1 MILMESHR
9 VKLQE
14 FTALLF
20 AAICAAIYTLT
31 LSYVL
36 EIRDNLAL
44 AFGSTVLI
52 CAMAAVLSVR
62 LVHMRHICHVVGPL
76 RQKLRALEAHSM
88 VSMVDRR
95 GRLVC
100 INDQFT
106 ALTGHTRKAVIG
118 QPVCKL
124 YPEGAQ
130 SIALAIRD
138 RMNSGEKWQGET
150 PLMHASGRT
159 IYTQTTTIPMFDCNG
174 DLDGS
179 ISVRTDTTKVK
190 EMRADR
196 RVIETLNELRD
207 DVWIIDKQR
216 WNFTYMNLAARG
228 RLCLNHEQ
236 CGDHGIDDIMA
247 DPELAKILHA
257 CHGMDRRG
265 TTSTRFEVIHNN
277 VPLQVSIKLLS
288 DPYGAGRFLILLSD
302 VSDQREQDRRIS
314 DFVSTVSHELRSPL
328 TSIKGALR
336 LLMAMEK
343 KNLSKQGF
351 NLLDIAHRSS
361 DRLILIINDILD
373 LEKLSKGEMPMQFQD
388 TDLSDLV
395 IEAQRAIAMESPA
408 CDLIELQGTDTP
420 RPFRTD
426 PNRVIQVLTNLL
438 SNACKFSPPGGRV
451 LVSIEEEP
459 DCFRIAVQDRGPGIP
474 AKDHYKVFQRFADME
489 NSERA
494 SKGGTGLGLSI
505 CKAIV
510 EGMGGTIGFQVCEK
524 TGTTFYFSL
533 PRNLGALA
541 DSEEPVSQ
549 STAV

>member
-1 MILMESHR
+1 MESHKI
-9 VKLQE
+9 KLQE
-14 FTALLF
+14 FAALLF
-20 AAICAAIYTLT
+20 AATCAAIYILA
-31 LSYVL
+31 LSYIL
-36 EIRDNLAL
+36 DIKDNLIL
-44 AFGSTVLI
+44 AFGGAIVI

-62 LVHMRHICHVVGPL
+62 LVHMRHIRHVVGPL
-76 RQKLRALEAHSM
+76 RQMLHALETHSM

-95 GRLVC
+95 GRLIC

-106 ALTGHTRKAVIG
+106 ALTGHTRNAVIG

-124 YPEGAQ
+124 YPQGAQ
-130 SIALAIRD
+130 SIAIAIRD
-138 RMNSGEKWQGET
+138 RLNSGEKWQGET

-159 IYTQTTTIPMFDCNG
+159 IYTQTTTIPMFDCDG
-174 DLDGS
+174 ELDGS
-179 ISVRTDTTKVK
+179 ISVRTDTTHVK
-190 EMRADR
+190 KMRADR

-207 DVWIIDKQR
+207 DVWIVDKET
-216 WNFTYMNLAARG
+216 WNFTYMNLAARE
-228 RLCLNHEQ
+228 RLGWNHEQ
-236 CGDHGIDDIMA
+236 CGDRCIDDIMA

-265 TTSTRFEVIHNN
+265 TISTRFEVSHNN

-288 DPYGAGRFLILLSD
+288 DPYGVGRFLILLSD

-336 LLMAMEK
+336 LLMATEN
-343 KNLSKQGF
+343 KNLSKQGY
-351 NLLDIAHRSS
+351 NLVDIAHRSS

-373 LEKLSKGEMPMQFQD
+373 LEKLSKGEMQMQFQD

-395 IEAQRAIAMESPA
+395 TEAQRAITMESPA
-408 CDLIELQGTDTP
+408 CDLIELHGTDTP

-459 DCFRIAVQDRGPGIP
+459 DCFRISVQDQGPGIP

-489 NSERA
+489 NSERI

-510 EGMGGTIGFQVCEK
+510 DRMGGTIGFQMCEK
-524 TGTTFYFSL
+524 TGTTFYFTL
-533 PRNLGALA
+533 PRNLGAVA
-541 DSEEPVSQ
+541 DSDQPSRH
-549 STAV
+549 SAAI